1 MGDPSIAD
9 RLSLRLLSCLILS
22 LRPKASNRKVRE
34 ESQNANQD
42 CGPVF
47 LHFSRLSSPIF
58 ATGRSHASGSGW
70 VRSESAPELGR
81 SSASQFAEDPGKV
94 ALIGEAAL
102 GGNDHER
109 PLRIVQQFARGPHL
123 QALPIFPRRS
133 LLNFAKDSRQVD
145 GMHSGFAGQIAHAKR
160 FTESFVQAVFHAAK
174 PARRSLFWEFKSRNG
189 SQHFEN
195 MSLHHKRVG
204 RSRLERGVQAKAGP
218 EHISGAAIER
228 SVPGQ
233 PNVQMPQ
240 VRFAQL
246 NGEKRRAAGSNQ
258 SRMCGSRRIENGG
271 KRPQLIES
279 AAVAFE
285 IIALEHHRDIG
296 EFMLMPGQVAGRWLS
311 QLG

>member
-123 QALPIFPRRS
+123 QA
-133 LLNFAKDSRQVD
+133 
-145 GMHSGFAGQIAHAKR
+145 
-160 FTESFVQAVFHAAK
+160 VFHAAK
-174 PARRSLFWEFKSRNG
+174 PALRSLFWEFKSRNG

-218 EHISGAAIER
+218 EHQSKGDFGR
-228 SVPGQ
+228 S
-233 PNVQMPQ
+233 
-240 VRFAQL
+240 
-246 NGEKRRAAGSNQ
+246 E
-258 SRMCGSRRIENGG
+258 
-271 KRPQLIES
+271 
-279 AAVAFE
+279 
-285 IIALEHHRDIG
+285 
-296 EFMLMPGQVAGRWLS
+296 
-311 QLG
+311 